1 MPKFRVIDLRS
12 ELSQP
17 EQIVEASTPEAA
29 AMRVLQ
35 EAIVR
40 GGGKRNKLLCRV
52 YWQSG
57 EGTNMVRFYR
67 PVGARS

>member
-1 MPKFRVIDLRS
+1 
-12 ELSQP
+12 
-17 EQIVEASTPEAA
+17 VEASTPEAA